1 MPDENKP
8 DPQANPPP
16 PPDQTDPNPAQPPKK
31 PKVTLDI
38 DEVDT
43 SEVLERK
50 ISA

>member
-1 MPDENKP
+1 MADDKK
-8 DPQANPPP
+8 QTPPTQP
-16 PPDQTDPNPAQPPKK
+16 PAPGQPTPDQPKK
-31 PKVTLDI
+31 KKLSLEI